1 MKNTQKILLAV
12 LALVLAGIIA
22 AIIFVRTNDNS
33 NNVSDNSTSDNYTLP
48 GEFAPGETITD
59 GKHNHNH
66 EHLTESSTKNSTDSN
81 NNITVNNGTSD
92 SPVSNNKVYDLKD
105 AEVLNTQKS
114 SFGNVRLLSAKSD
127 GKKVFLLEAEYKSK
141 KFYVEYP
148 AYYNIENIYYAN
160 VDGTYGD
167 EIIIHSST
175 NIDGDYV
182 NDVLKIT
189 PDGIIH
195 LLTANNAFYVATSF
209 NTNLKD
215 NFNVE
220 FSNKYV
226 SFKTTVYVKGIND
239 ENYEDSYWE
248 TNGKLAVIETEDEV
262 WIDETFRGFEPRDVD
277 DDGIYEIVCLQ
288 HTSLGDYTSCI
299 GNTSVTLKYNTQ
311 LNQFEVVSADFYPY
325 SK

>member
-66 EHLTESSTKNSTDSN
+66 EHTTESSTKNNTDSSN
-81 NNITVNNGTSD
+81 NMTEKNDASD
-92 SPVSNNKVYDLKD
+92 SPASNNKVYDLKD